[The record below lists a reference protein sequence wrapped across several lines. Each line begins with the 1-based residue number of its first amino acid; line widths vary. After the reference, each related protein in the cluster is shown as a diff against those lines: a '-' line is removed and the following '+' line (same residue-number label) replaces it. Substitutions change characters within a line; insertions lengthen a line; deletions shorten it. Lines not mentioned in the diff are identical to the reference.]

1 MNNKY
6 CGQAADFALVREDA
20 SRVIISYDLQ
30 QKEGDTLVT
39 WREVV
44 FYKKQGG
51 KPSIETV
58 KKAVI
63 ADINKKTDEKIIS
76 GFVWNG
82 INVWLSEE
90 NQRNFSEAQR
100 IAATMPEAILPVTF
114 KLGEEA
120 DGTPVYHTFETAEE
134 LTEFYLQAVAY
145 INAALAAGWA
155 EKDGMDW
162 AAYEEELNPTPKKSS
177 KKGK

>member
-6 CGQAADFALVREDA
+6 CGPAADFALVKEDA

-162 AAYEEELNPTPKKSS
+162 ASYEEALNPTPKKSS